1 MEVRSRDEV
10 IRPRVERL
18 AERTCGLCAKTVGR
32 PHRHGTWQLG
42 RRCRLRHPI
51 SDCWAAAMS
60 AVRTV
65 PTYPGTPKQS
75 RKDLQPVKA
84 RDVRAILSVVS
95 DSCHR
100 VDGEI
105 AANFVYLLCS
115 SRPGRRESH
124 QKLKQDRVQA
134 CLAGATSASSGSCQ
148 LQVVVNRGCPSCQAS
163 YQCSCHR
170 PRHR

>member
-1 MEVRSRDEV
+1 MV
-10 IRPRVERL
+10 RPRVERL

-65 PTYPGTPKQS
+65 P
-75 RKDLQPVKA
+75 
-84 RDVRAILSVVS
+84 RDPQAVTEGPTASQGA
-95 DSCHR
+95 CWA
-100 VDGEI
+100 G
-105 AANFVYLLCS
+105 NFVCCLGQLP
-115 SRPGRRESH
+115 SRRRQNSCKVCVPSLQLAAGEKGEPP
-124 QKLKQDRVQA
+124 KLKQDRAQV
-134 CLAGATSASSGSCQ
+134 CLAGATSASAGSCQ
-148 LQVVVNRGCPSCQAS
+148 LQVVVNRGCPSCQATTG
-163 YQCSCHR
+163 QCSCHR